1 MSLET
6 ASFIEIAVNDMLNF
20 KLKKAAVYKVNEIRF
35 VKLSLSKFILI
46 MN

>member
-20 KLKKAAVYKVNEIRF
+20 KSKKR
-35 VKLSLSKFILI
+35 LSKKCDF
-46 MN
+46 MSN